1 VITWSIKG
9 GNALAWFLIA
19 LVAVLVCG
27 YVVRRGLRARER
39 RRLLREQLEG
49 VRRLL
54 SEDLTVLGADL
65 GLLDR
70 EVAGVMLDDATRADL
85 EDAHASHASAQR
97 GATRIHTTADA
108 GVVATALG
116 EAGHGVAC
124 VRARMAGEAPPGRRS
139 PCFFDPRHGASSD
152 EVVWT
157 DPVHGTRT
165 VPACARDAALVAE
178 GGNPSMRTVQ
188 VGTRHPAYWE
198 AGAPAAAYYFGWFG
212 TPSPFLPEASRRRW
226 TVDPHAV
233 ALAEAEAAK
242 YGTPTGPSGTSGGLG
257 GFAGGG

>member
-1 VITWSIKG
+1 MV
-9 GNALAWFLIA
+9 WFLIA
-19 LVAVLVCG
+19 LVAALVCG

-39 RRLLREQLEG
+39 RRLLRAQLDG
-49 VRRLL
+49 VGQLL

-85 EDAHASHASAQR
+85 ENAHASYASAQR
-97 GATRIHTTADA
+97 GATRIHTTAGA

-116 EAGHGVAC
+116 ETGYRVTC
-124 VRARMAGEAPPGRRS
+124 VRARMAGEEPPERRS

-152 EVVWT
+152 EVMWT

-178 GGNPSMRTVQ
+178 GGNPSMRVVR
-188 VGTRHPAYWE
+188 VGGRHPAYWE
-198 AGAPAAAYYFGWFG
+198 AGAPAAAYYLGWFG
-212 TPSPFLPEASRRRW
+212 APPPFLPEAQRRRW

-233 ALAEAEAAK
+233 ELAEGEAAK
-242 YGTPTGPSGTSGGLG
+242 YGTPTGPTGASGGLG
-257 GFAGGG
+257 GFAGSG